1 MNKIGNNLVIFT
13 LCDVCVRL
21 LSVHLQ
27 GVRKGGVRMLD
38 DLMTTKELAE
48 YLQLDRMT
56 IYKLLRSGDI
66 PANRV
71 GHQWR
76 FFRSDIDTWIR
87 SKPVQEE
94 SQKGS

>member
-1 MNKIGNNLVIFT
+1 MTTN
-13 LCDVCVRL
+13 
-21 LSVHLQ
+21 
-27 GVRKGGVRMLD
+27 

-56 IYKLLRSGDI
+56 IYKLLKSGDI

-76 FFRSDIDTWIR
+76 FFRADIDTWVR
-87 SKPVQEE
+87 
-94 SQKGS
+94 SQKVNPQDFEF

>member
-1 MNKIGNNLVIFT
+1 
-13 LCDVCVRL
+13 
-21 LSVHLQ
+21 
-27 GVRKGGVRMLD
+27 MLD

-56 IYKLLRSGDI
+56 IYKLLKSGEI

-76 FFRSDIDTWIR
+76 FFRSDIDSWIR
-87 SKPVQEE
+87 SKQASETITTAN
-94 SQKGS
+94 

>member
-1 MNKIGNNLVIFT
+1 MTTN
-13 LCDVCVRL
+13 
-21 LSVHLQ
+21 
-27 GVRKGGVRMLD
+27 

-56 IYKLLRSGDI
+56 IYKLLKSGDI

-76 FFRSDIDTWIR
+76 FFRSNIDMWIR
-87 SKPVQEE
+87 S
-94 SQKGS
+94 QKVNPQDLEF

>member
-1 MNKIGNNLVIFT
+1 
-13 LCDVCVRL
+13 
-21 LSVHLQ
+21 
-27 GVRKGGVRMLD
+27 MLD

-56 IYKLLRSGDI
+56 IYKLLKSGDI

-76 FFRSDIDTWIR
+76 FVRSDIDSWSR
-87 SKPVQEE
+87 SKQTSE
-94 SQKGS
+94 SITTAN

>member
-1 MNKIGNNLVIFT
+1 MTTN
-13 LCDVCVRL
+13 
-21 LSVHLQ
+21 
-27 GVRKGGVRMLD
+27 

-56 IYKLLRSGDI
+56 IYKLLKSGDI

-76 FFRSDIDTWIR
+76 FFRADIDTWIR
-87 SKPVQEE
+87 TQKVNPQDFE
-94 SQKGS
+94 S

>member
-1 MNKIGNNLVIFT
+1 M
-13 LCDVCVRL
+13 
-21 LSVHLQ
+21 S
-27 GVRKGGVRMLD
+27 D

-56 IYKLLRSGDI
+56 IYKLLKSGDI

-76 FFRSDIDTWIR
+76 FFRSDIDAWIR
-87 SKPVQEE
+87 SKPVQEK
-94 SQKGS
+94 SQIGS